1 MIGGRG
7 VVLTSEEAIHENQDT
22 FTHWTPNVYRYGTYA
37 DENRSYTKGHSEN
50 NLRQINT
57 FFIDFDIHTAK
68 ETISASDILT
78 TAIDLGFMP
87 TLIIKSDKAAKII
100 SQNIRE
106 YFGKSLPVDLTC
118 NHFGIA
124 RIPRTDNVEFFDPNY
139 RYSFKE
145 WQDWSFKQ
153 TDNKGF
159 TRSSLTVL
167 SGTEGKKQVDEACA

>member
-1 MIGGRG
+1 M
-7 VVLTSEEAIHENQDT
+7 
-22 FTHWTPNVYRYGTYA
+22 
-37 DENRSYTKGHSEN
+37 
-50 NLRQINT
+50 
-57 FFIDFDIHTAK
+57 
-68 ETISASDILT
+68 
-78 TAIDLGFMP
+78 
-87 TLIIKSDKAAKII
+87 
-100 SQNIRE
+100 
-106 YFGKSLPVDLTC
+106 PVDLTC

-167 SGTEGKKQVDEACA
+167 SGTEGKKQVDEACLGFMDALWMALIYMRWKTVLPL